1 MGGKLLGKSSS
12 FSAKHA
18 IRRDGEGREG
28 AAQGI
33 TAASILPVFIMGFG
47 AKDSLV
53 VMGQV
58 AGTVKV
64 RNNYV
69 HITIS
74 PPTPEILDKDL
85 RGEPSAKGLKTQRHP
100 RKQVKREEE
109 GGLVQ
114 RR

>member
-1 MGGKLLGKSSS
+1 MLGKCSS

-33 TAASILPVFIMGFG
+33 TASSILPVFILGLE

-64 RNNYV
+64 RDNYV

-74 PPTPEILDKDL
+74 PTTPEILDTKIRAESRL
-85 RGEPSAKGLKTQRHP
+85 QRG
-100 RKQVKREEE
+100 
-109 GGLVQ
+109 
-114 RR
+114 